1 MLRLSSYYFI
11 RFRYIRFHRRRIGE
25 CVGSRVKR
33 RVVKIDSIKIV
44 MGLSLIK
51 CTMTERFK
59 LQGKRG
65 RLFSE
70 IEKKK
75 GVVLCV
81 RR

>member
-1 MLRLSSYYFI
+1 M
-11 RFRYIRFHRRRIGE
+11 
-25 CVGSRVKR
+25 KR
-33 RVVKIDSIKIV
+33 KVVKIDSIKIV

-70 IEKKK
+70 IEKKRE
-75 GVVLCV
+75 LFCV
-81 RR
+81 